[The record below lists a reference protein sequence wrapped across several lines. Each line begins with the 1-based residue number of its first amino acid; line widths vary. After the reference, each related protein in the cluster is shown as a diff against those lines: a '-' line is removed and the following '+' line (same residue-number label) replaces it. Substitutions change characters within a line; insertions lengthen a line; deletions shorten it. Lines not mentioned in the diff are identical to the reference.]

1 MNKFWPS
8 VLEGFARNL
17 VAIISLIV
25 AISALVIS
33 VERAN
38 RSEYQHNIRDA
49 SFRVLA
55 ELSQLQLLV
64 DNAHY
69 GSVDV
74 NPIAG
79 WARVNYMRDLAAVI
93 PEPVPSSLELLFQG
107 WQANVENL
115 GQHQSEQER
124 NESLKANETISSEI
138 AKTRNAIR
146 DVLLSLE

>member
-17 VAIISLIV
+17 VAIISLCV
-25 AISALVIS
+25 AISAVVLS
-33 VERAN
+33 VERSN

-69 GSVDV
+69 GRVEV

-79 WARVNYMRDLAAVI
+79 WARVNYMRDLASVI
-93 PEPVPSSLELLFQG
+93 PEPVPSSLEQLFES
-107 WQANVENL
+107 WQVQVEYL
-115 GQHQSEQER
+115 GIRQSEEER
-124 NESLKANETISSEI
+124 SSSLKANEKISSSI
-138 AKTRNAIR
+138 AEARNAIR
-146 DVLLSLE
+146 EVLLSLE

>member
-1 MNKFWPS
+1 MRILLDS
-8 VLEGFARNL
+8 LQRHL
-17 VAIISLIV
+17 VAIISLMV
-25 AISALVIS
+25 AVTALFLS
-33 VERAN
+33 VERSS

-69 GSVDV
+69 GRVPE

-93 PEPVPSSLELLFQG
+93 PEPVPTRLANLYSDWREHIDQLGRHDNPQVKQASLV
-107 WQANVENL
+107 ANKAIT
-115 GQHQSEQER
+115 
-124 NESLKANETISSEI
+124 ESI
-138 AKTRNAIR
+138 ADSRGAIR
-146 DVLLSLE
+146 DVLISLE

>member
-8 VLEGFARNL
+8 VLEGFGRNL
-17 VAIISLIV
+17 VAVISLCV

-69 GSVDV
+69 GRVDV

-93 PEPVPSSLELLFQG
+93 PEPVPSSIEQLFESWQG
-107 WQANVENL
+107 QVEYL
-115 GQHQSEQER
+115 GVRQSEEER
-124 NESLKANETISSEI
+124 SSSLKANEQISSNI
-138 AKTRNAIR
+138 SKTRNAIR
-146 DVLLSLE
+146 ETLLSLE

>member
-1 MNKFWPS
+1 MRLLLDS
-8 VLEGFARNL
+8 LQRHL

-25 AISALVIS
+25 AVTALFLS
-33 VERAN
+33 VERSS

-55 ELSQLQLLV
+55 ELSQLQLLI

-69 GSVDV
+69 GSAPE

-93 PEPVPSSLELLFQG
+93 PEPVPTALETLYADWRDHVDDLGQQELPQAKQSSLE
-107 WQANVENL
+107 AN
-115 GQHQSEQER
+115 
-124 NESLKANETISSEI
+124 KAITASISDS
-138 AKTRNAIR
+138 RGAIR
-146 DVLLSLE
+146 DVLKSLE